1 MYNNK
6 TNSTRKE
13 SYKYNKPFNNK
24 KRQNASHYQHNK
36 YNKYKSR
43 HTNSDSFSQNLY
55 EYDSNTFYKKDSK
68 KIKKLKKKD
77 LIEVNEQY
85 LINEEDQEIKE
96 NSSSHENSTNDYQTQ
111 EKTLEKSDKIN
122 CSCSYNNLD
131 EEQEQDLISSESST
145 IIFPNRNSLTK
156 TNSQFLVEDKENI
169 DSNIL
174 SFGPHCPNL
183 NAKIKNI
190 NQNQNQKENISS
202 IISSINLSSEDFK
215 DAFYVPK
222 SHKSSYQNNN
232 NNLFLNN
239 ETFDINETNK
249 FNEIINQTNSLHKSQ
264 KLNLFLNNNNNYL
277 LYNRP
282 SSQNLE
288 HIQPFTSYDSRSSNS
303 FHHKSSFD
311 SFHSSIKS
319 GSAFENEREKENTD
333 ILEIHVKISKKET
346 LVFKIR
352 RYDDMFK
359 TVKIFCEINKLDIKL
374 IRPLIIYI
382 IKALNSI
389 FGIYNLKLKE
399 DEIQFLKDIKNE
411 FFYDNQS
418 KDENPIN
425 KCDNYEND
433 LENDDGYFN
442 MD

>member
-122 CSCSYNNLD
+122 FSCSYNNLD
-131 EEQEQDLISSESST
+131 EEQEQDLTSSESST

-156 TNSQFLVEDKENI
+156 TNSQFLVED
-169 DSNIL
+169 
-174 SFGPHCPNL
+174 
-183 NAKIKNI
+183 
-190 NQNQNQKENISS
+190 KENISS

-239 ETFDINETNK
+239 ETFDINEANK

-311 SFHSSIKS
+311 FFHSSIKS

>member
-1 MYNNK
+1 M
-6 TNSTRKE
+6 
-13 SYKYNKPFNNK
+13 PFG
-24 KRQNASHYQHNK
+24 S
-36 YNKYKSR
+36 
-43 HTNSDSFSQNLY
+43 
-55 EYDSNTFYKKDSK
+55 
-68 KIKKLKKKD
+68 
-77 LIEVNEQY
+77 
-85 LINEEDQEIKE
+85 
-96 NSSSHENSTNDYQTQ
+96 
-111 EKTLEKSDKIN
+111 
-122 CSCSYNNLD
+122 
-131 EEQEQDLISSESST
+131 
-145 IIFPNRNSLTK
+145 
-156 TNSQFLVEDKENI
+156 
-169 DSNIL
+169 
-174 SFGPHCPNL
+174 HCPNL
-183 NAKIKNI
+183 NSKIKNI

-222 SHKSSYQNNN
+222 KHKSSYHNN

-418 KDENPIN
+418 KDENQIN
-425 KCDNYEND
+425 KCDNEEND